1 MADIQEE
8 QSRPGDRCILVIFG
22 ASGDLTKRKL
32 IPSLYNLG
40 KKNLLPAEFALVG
53 VASDALTDEEFR
65 ARLRQDL
72 REFANT
78 PEQCSFCD
86 WLLERAYYTS
96 GDFRDP
102 ATYDKLKTLLA
113 TLDDKHATRGNYFY
127 YLATSP

>member
-53 VASDALTDEEFR
+53 VDEAVEEAKHGTR
-65 ARLRQDL
+65 SIGEGRSAPVPTL
-72 REFANT
+72 
-78 PEQCSFCD
+78 EQPQ
-86 WLLERAYYTS
+86 L
-96 GDFRDP
+96 
-102 ATYDKLKTLLA
+102 
-113 TLDDKHATRGNYFY
+113 
-127 YLATSP
+127 